1 MQCVKEPVN
10 RWEGGRL
17 SGRAFVPGGICPGG
31 GHLSKRRFFGGHL
44 SRGAFVRTPLLA
56 LSIKH
61 VLAVLVVLL
70 KMSHTLRQSGD
81 GD

>member
-10 RWEGGRL
+10 WLGQP
-17 SGRAFVPGGICPGG
+17 SGSALVLGGICP
-31 GHLSKRRFFGGHL
+31 RGHL
-44 SRGAFVRTPLLA
+44 SRGGVRPDTLLA

-70 KMSHTLRQSGD
+70 KMSHTPAALRQSGD